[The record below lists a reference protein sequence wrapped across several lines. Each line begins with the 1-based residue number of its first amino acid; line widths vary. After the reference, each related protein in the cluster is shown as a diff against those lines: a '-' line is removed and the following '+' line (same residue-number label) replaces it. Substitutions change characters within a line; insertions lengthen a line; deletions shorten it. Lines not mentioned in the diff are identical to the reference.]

1 MWPKKKKKKEKK
13 EREKERKK
21 FQCKAMKEFEEDKVV
36 EVCCTWDKGTH

>member
-1 MWPKKKKKKEKK
+1 MRPKKNERER

-36 EVCCTWDKGTH
+36 EVCCT